1 MASVVPVN
9 NYDAKTSLPAKRR
22 SRNDI
27 TEFSNGV
34 NVVTL
39 ELLLFVLKE
48 EGVEY
53 SSSSSK
59 YSTSK
64 CDELAKALE
73 ALKTMSGTMLKDYG
87 SEMRPLCS
95 TLDLSDEQFYSTY
108 CLVAENSLGYP
119 DISVGRIVSLM
130 TFTGLLASHL
140 IQLGQECKVESLL
153 GWERTFIH
161 NKCQAYIEGHGGWKS
176 IRVPHKESNLETRSN
191 GTIWLAPVV
200 LGLGI
205 AAALGAF
212 YTR

>member
-1 MASVVPVN
+1 MKSCLSNFEIFSAVFTGMASVMSVN
-9 NYDAKTSLPAKRR
+9 NYDAKTSHPMKRR
-22 SRNDI
+22 SKSD

-34 NVVTL
+34 NFVTL
-39 ELLLFVLKE
+39 EMLLFVLKE

-53 SSSSSK
+53 GSSK
-59 YSTSK
+59 YSTVK

-87 SEMRPLCS
+87 SEMRQLCS

-119 DISVGRIVSLM
+119 DISVGRIVSLI

-161 NKCQAYIEGHGGWKS
+161 NKCQAYIEGHGGWVS
-176 IRVPHKESNLETRSN
+176 VFMFNTTYCSVR
-191 GTIWLAPVV
+191 G
-200 LGLGI
+200 
-205 AAALGAF
+205 
-212 YTR
+212 